1 MIQTQPSGDKPKSR
15 GRLPGVRQ
23 VIAVGSGKGG
33 VGKSTV
39 AVNLALA
46 LKETGA
52 SVAILDADIYGP
64 SLPIMLGGRDA
75 KPTMKDERVIVPV
88 ECHGIAMISMG
99 FLIKEDDAVIWRGPM
114 LAKVLQQFIDDV
126 DWGERDYLLI
136 DLPPGTGD
144 VQLSISQ
151 MLDVKGA
158 VVVTTP
164 QDVAMADVRRAMKMF
179 EKTRIS
185 VLGLVENMAWFTCP
199 DTEKRYPI
207 FGESRTQK
215 AADEWGVPLL
225 ASMPLDLAVAPAADR
240 GEPIVVADPS
250 GDQAQ
255 RYRDLAKAVLD
266 ATGSGGDV
274 TANSEKF
281 SDFFSG

>member
-1 MIQTQPSGDKPKSR
+1 MIQTEPSGNPQKPTS
-15 GRLPGVRQ
+15 RLPGVRH

-46 LKETGA
+46 LKNTGA
-52 SVAILDADIYGP
+52 QVAILDADIYGP
-64 SLPIMLGGRDA
+64 SLPIMLGTRDQ
-75 KPTMKDERVIVPV
+75 KPSMKDERVIVPV
-88 ECHGIAMISMG
+88 EAHGIAMISMG
-99 FLIKEDDAVIWRGPM
+99 FLIKPDDAVIWRGPM
-114 LAKVLQQFIDDV
+114 LSKVLQQFIDDV
-126 DWGERDYLLI
+126 DWGERDYLII

-151 MLDVKGA
+151 MLDVAGA

-179 EKTRIS
+179 ERTRVPVI
-185 VLGLVENMAWFTCP
+185 GLVENMAWFTCP

-215 AADEWGVPLL
+215 AADEWEIPLL
-225 ASMPLDLAVAPAADR
+225 ASMPIDLALAPAADR
-240 GEPIVVADPS
+240 GEPIVIAEPD
-250 GDQAQ
+250 GDQAE
-255 RYRDLAKAVLD
+255 RYRGLAKSVLD
-266 ATGSGGDV
+266 VIESSGD
-274 TANSEKF
+274 TPANSEKF
-281 SDFFSG
+281 DEFFSG